1 MRSFWIKIIFWCK
14 LCSFTL
20 KQAAVVLSQGL
31 LGYVSFLNNYN
42 NFSFNYNPG
51 ESQNNFV
58 KVSIHH
64 QHTRIVTFGES
75 RVMIHEYDWLTLKQ
89 KHNRNKLCNLISFGT
104 QSSWTGP
111 VVISFLMKIS
121 VGSNSEKRR
130 TETLSVFQNCV
141 LPSRYCMIWNIIF
154 ACTD

>member
-1 MRSFWIKIIFWCK
+1 MFWCK

-20 KQAAVVLSQGL
+20 KQLAEVLSQGL

-42 NFSFNYNPG
+42 VFSFHYHPG
-51 ESQNNFV
+51 QSQNNFT
-58 KVSIHH
+58 KVSIHL
-64 QHTRIVTFGES
+64 QHTRNVTFGEW
-75 RVMIHEYDWLTLKQ
+75 RVMIHMIMIDWHEK

-111 VVISFLMKIS
+111 VVTSFLMKIS

-130 TETLSVFQNCV
+130 SETLSVFQNCV